1 MSDKRRGDP
10 GKGGPSPQEPRTWPD
25 DLGGRPAQP
34 QAGEPREDPRPAQA
48 EGDRPGQGQA
58 AGPEQAQPARPGP
71 EQGDRPGRAETD
83 VGGEA
88 ARISELE
95 DRWRRALADLDN
107 YRKRAVHALEE
118 ERGAERARTVAQW
131 LPVLDNLE
139 RALEH
144 AEAEP
149 GAVIQG
155 VVSVLEQAR
164 EVIGRLGFP
173 RQDDEGMVFDPFR
186 HEAVSTV
193 ADADAAEGTVVRVLL
208 PGYGEGERQLRP
220 AQVVVAK
227 GPGDGAAP

>member
-1 MSDKRRGDP
+1 MNDMRNGGP
-10 GKGGPSPQEPRTWPD
+10 GKGAPSPQEPRTWPEE
-25 DLGGRPAQP
+25 LGGRPAQP
-34 QAGEPREDPRPAQA
+34 QAGEPREGPRPAQA
-48 EGDRPGQGQA
+48 EGDRPS
-58 AGPEQAQPARPGP
+58 
-71 EQGDRPGRAETD
+71 RAETG
-83 VGGEA
+83 VEATA

-107 YRKRAVHALEE
+107 YRKRAVRALEE
-118 ERGAERARTVAQW
+118 ERGAERARTSAQW

-149 GAVIQG
+149 AAVIQG
-155 VVSVLEQAR
+155 VASVLEQAR

-173 RQDDEGMVFDPFR
+173 RQDDEGAVFDPFR

-193 ADADAAEGTVVRVLL
+193 TDAVAAEGTVVRVLS

>member
-1 MSDKRRGDP
+1 MSDMRNGGP
-10 GKGGPSPQEPRTWPD
+10 GKGAPSPQEPRTWPD

-34 QAGEPREDPRPAQA
+34 QAGEPREGPRPAQA
-48 EGDRPGQGQA
+48 EGDRPG
-58 AGPEQAQPARPGP
+58 
-71 EQGDRPGRAETD
+71 RAETGVED
-83 VGGEA
+83 AA

-107 YRKRAVHALEE
+107 YRKRAVRALEE
-118 ERGAERARTVAQW
+118 ERGAERAWTSAQW

-155 VVSVLEQAR
+155 VASVLEQAR

-173 RQDDEGMVFDPFR
+173 RQDDEGAVFDPFR

>member
-1 MSDKRRGDP
+1 MSDMRNGGP
-10 GKGGPSPQEPRTWPD
+10 GKGAPSPQEPHTWPD

-34 QAGEPREDPRPAQA
+34 QAGEPREGPRLAQA
-48 EGDRPGQGQA
+48 ER
-58 AGPEQAQPARPGP
+58 
-71 EQGDRPGRAETD
+71 DRPGRAETD
-83 VGGEA
+83 AEDAA

-107 YRKRAVHALEE
+107 YRKRAVRALEE
-118 ERGAERARTVAQW
+118 ERNAERARTSAQW

-149 GAVIQG
+149 AAVVQG
-155 VVSVLEQAR
+155 VASVLEQAR
-164 EVIGRLGFP
+164 EVIGRSGFP
-173 RQDDEGMVFDPFR
+173 RQDDEGAVFDPFR

-193 ADADAAEGTVVRVLL
+193 ADADAAEGTVVRVLA
-208 PGYGEGERQLRP
+208 PAYGEGERQLRP

>member
-1 MSDKRRGDP
+1 MSDMRNGGP
-10 GKGGPSPQEPRTWPD
+10 GKGAPSPQEPRTWPD

-34 QAGEPREDPRPAQA
+34 QAGEPREGPRLAQA
-48 EGDRPGQGQA
+48 E
-58 AGPEQAQPARPGP
+58 
-71 EQGDRPGRAETD
+71 GDRPGRAETD
-83 VGGEA
+83 AEDTA

-107 YRKRAVHALEE
+107 CRKRAVRALEE
-118 ERGAERARTVAQW
+118 ERGAERARTSAQW

-149 GAVIQG
+149 GAVVQG
-155 VVSVLEQAR
+155 VASVLEQAR

-173 RQDDEGMVFDPFR
+173 RQDDEGAVFDPFR

-193 ADADAAEGTVVRVLL
+193 ADADAAEGTVVRVLS
-208 PGYGEGERQLRP
+208 PAYGEGERQLRP

-227 GPGDGAAP
+227 GPGDGAAS